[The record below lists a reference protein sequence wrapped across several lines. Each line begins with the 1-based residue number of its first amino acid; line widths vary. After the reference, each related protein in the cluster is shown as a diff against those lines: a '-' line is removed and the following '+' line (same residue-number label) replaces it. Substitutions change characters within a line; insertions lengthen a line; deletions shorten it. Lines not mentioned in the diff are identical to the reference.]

1 MTPQQIIDAWNA
13 QADEAN
19 QWGALGEDE
28 KLMWAYKQ
36 AIAEAA
42 LARQDVQDEIDR
54 GAKTLR
60 ETYLAQPEQEPVAK
74 NMTLACPSHLHDYT
88 IPPQRTWVGLTEDDL
103 RQIILVAVGVAEA
116 KLKEKNT

>member
-36 AIAEAA
+36 ATAEA
-42 LARQDVQDEIDR
+42 
-54 GAKTLR
+54 KK
-60 ETYLAQPEQEPVAK
+60 QEPDD
-74 NMTLACPSHLHDYT
+74 LT
-88 IPPQRTWVGLTEDDL
+88 IAYMSGLYDGKKMRQWVGLTEDDWDEIFGNAL
-103 RQIILVAVGVAEA
+103 TIGEAIKLTEA